1 MMMLEEKSMSK
12 IVSKVNINE
21 EINNDLMEGWSRR
34 KKQFL
39 RSIL

>member
-1 MMMLEEKSMSK
+1 MMLEEKSMSK